1 MEAEGRS
8 RLTGFSGPVAV
19 KRSAD
24 MRYGEQIFEIQVSLD
39 GVDLEAPDAM
49 ERIVE
54 RFHRRHEELYTY
66 SAPDQE
72 VVFVNA
78 RVAVV
83 GELPT
88 LPAEPVR
95 QTGGPATAV
104 RSRRVYLGQWTE
116 VAVYDL
122 DGLPPG
128 ADVKGPAVFESATTT
143 VVIREAEHARVTP
156 HGWLDI
162 RLG

>member
-1 MEAEGRS
+1 
-8 RLTGFSGPVAV
+8 
-19 KRSAD
+19 
-24 MRYGEQIFEIQVSLD
+24 
-39 GVDLEAPDAM
+39 
-49 ERIVE
+49 
-54 RFHRRHEELYTY
+54 
-66 SAPDQE
+66 
-72 VVFVNA
+72 
-78 RVAVV
+78 
-83 GELPT
+83 
-88 LPAEPVR
+88 
-95 QTGGPATAV
+95 
-104 RSRRVYLGQWTE
+104 VYLGQWTE